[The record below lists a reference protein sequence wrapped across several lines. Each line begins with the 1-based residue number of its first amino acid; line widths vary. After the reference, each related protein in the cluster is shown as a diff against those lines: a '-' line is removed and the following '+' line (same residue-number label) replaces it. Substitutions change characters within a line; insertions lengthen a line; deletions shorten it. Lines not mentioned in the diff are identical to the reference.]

1 MALAPGHVFEAR
13 ACGKWGRLRHN
24 GGLSPR
30 RVLFAA
36 AILLALAALL
46 SSLSPR
52 EQRAVTPTRSQQ
64 DAAAERLA
72 RTVSGRLPADKV
84 VRAREGSVV
93 ELEVMSP
100 QADEVQIDDLGVS
113 APVQPDLPAE
123 LRFVADEAGRF
134 PVTLR
139 DSGERLGTLEVTP
152 AR

>member
-1 MALAPGHVFEAR
+1 
-13 ACGKWGRLRHN
+13 
-24 GGLSPR
+24 LSPR

-52 EQRAVTPTRSQQ
+52 ERRAVAPSRTQQ
-64 DAAAERLA
+64 EAEAERPA

-84 VRAREGSVV
+84 VRVREGNVV
-93 ELEVMSP
+93 ELEVMSR
-100 QADEVQIDDLGVS
+100 QADEVRIDELGVS

-139 DSGERLGTLEVTP
+139 NSGERLGTLEVTP

>member
-1 MALAPGHVFEAR
+1 M
-13 ACGKWGRLRHN
+13 
-24 GGLSPR
+24 SPR

-52 EQRAVTPTRSQQ
+52 AQRAVTPSRPQQ
-64 DAAAERLA
+64 GAVAERPA

-93 ELEVMSP
+93 ELEVTNP
-100 QADEVQIDDLGVS
+100 QADEVRIDDLGVS
-113 APVQPDLPAE
+113 APVEPDLPAD

>member
-1 MALAPGHVFEAR
+1 MFEAR
-13 ACGKWGRLRHN
+13 GGRARGRLRHN

-52 EQRAVTPTRSQQ
+52 ERRAVAPSRTQQ
-64 DAAAERLA
+64 EAAVERPA

-84 VRAREGSVV
+84 VRAREGNVV
-93 ELEVMSP
+93 ELEVMSQ
-100 QADEVQIDDLGVS
+100 QADEVRIDDLGVS

>member
-1 MALAPGHVFEAR
+1 
-13 ACGKWGRLRHN
+13 
-24 GGLSPR
+24 LSPR

-52 EQRAVTPTRSQQ
+52 ERRAVAPSRTQQ
-64 DAAAERLA
+64 EAAAERRA

-84 VRAREGSVV
+84 VRAREGNVV
-93 ELEVMSP
+93 ELEVMSE
-100 QADEVQIDDLGVS
+100 QADEVRIDDLGVS

>member
-1 MALAPGHVFEAR
+1 MFEASGGR
-13 ACGKWGRLRHN
+13 AQGRLRHN
-24 GGLSPR
+24 GSLSPR

-36 AILLALAALL
+36 AVLLALAALL

-52 EQRAVTPTRSQQ
+52 ERRAVAPSPSQP
-64 DAAAERLA
+64 DVRAERPA

-93 ELEVMSP
+93 ELEVMSD
-100 QADEVQIDDLGVS
+100 QADEVQIDDLGVA

-139 DSGERLGTLEVTP
+139 DSGKRLGTLEVIR